1 MTLQENIRRIKSIL
15 TLIGDEM
22 SSDRMKIQKS
32 EKNSGE
38 FIFLLNDEEIG
49 WMRGSLEDDTLWINR
64 ITIYPKWRGEGFGE
78 KFIIKYLKEF
88 GGSIGSKSELRNRFA
103 TRMWERIINRSDI
116 QSEVGEI
123 YSEYM
128 NDNISMYK
136 IWI

>member
-15 TLIGDEM
+15 TLIGEEM

-32 EKNSGE
+32 KKNSGE
-38 FIFLLNDEEIG
+38 FIFLLNNEEIG
-49 WMRGSLEDDTLWINR
+49 WMRGSLEDDTLWIDR

-78 KFIIKYLKEF
+78 KFIIEYLKEF

-116 QSEVGEI
+116 QYEVGGI

-128 NDNISMYK
+128 NAKVPTFKVWM
-136 IWI
+136 